1 MKCQIGNLSTKHPR
15 QNYQFST
22 IHHLVPVKMK
32 GTHFIY
38 SSTPWYLF
46 VSHFLYRELEKK
58 NLVQMDERYQ
68 LHPSWGSGAEQ
79 VHNGVLGVLPEY
91 PPLQAQ
97 FTGIHRSKLT
107 LWTLLTWK
115 TMPALNAVSFLI
127 LPFCSFWL
135 SDGQSTTRQQSAVLS
150 QHVLTQMI
158 PIWVNCF
165 SILPLNHQYLYLQ
178 CHDYFWTAILIVVC
192 ISPVIMTWN

>member
-15 QNYQFST
+15 QNHQFST
-22 IHHLVPVKMK
+22 IHHLVLVKMK

-58 NLVQMDERYQ
+58 NLVQRDERYQ

-97 FTGIHRSKLT
+97 FTGIHRSKWLT
-107 LWTLLTWK
+107 YGIHRSNVHWHCEHCSHGRPCLHSMLYHFWFCHSVAFGCQMDNPLLD
-115 TMPALNAVSFLI
+115 NSQ
-127 LPFCSFWL
+127 PF
-135 SDGQSTTRQQSAVLS
+135 
-150 QHVLTQMI
+150 
-158 PIWVNCF
+158 
-165 SILPLNHQYLYLQ
+165 
-178 CHDYFWTAILIVVC
+178 
-192 ISPVIMTWN
+192 SPNTF